1 MSEMSEIDQ
10 VHLRAVMLFM
20 SKTSEIIIIFNLQNF
35 FPIENPLNIK
45 EVMSKNVS
53 DKNNAAMLLMSHV
66 GDIRDVRYL
75 NKRSKATLYKAML
88 LMSEMSEIFELHC
101 VS

>member
-1 MSEMSEIDQ
+1 MVWLKSPKSQ
-10 VHLRAVMLFM
+10 L
-20 SKTSEIIIIFNLQNF
+20 SKTF
-35 FPIENPLNIK
+35 FGLNIK
-45 EVMSKNVS
+45 EVMSKNIS
-53 DKNNAAMLLMSHV
+53 DNNNAAMLLMSHV
-66 GDIRDVRYL
+66 RDIGDVIYL